1 MITNPLQQRI
11 NAGDREAFKAVYS
24 EYGRGVFLAAIKA
37 LGSESDARAV
47 VKQTF
52 LNLHRELLNAAD
64 DVDIPVLIRELTDH
78 ELLLMKIVQQHGSLD
93 EEMQET
99 EDLVSSNEPAP
110 EQSSARSAFEDEAAQ
125 AKTAELPPLERT
137 LAYMQADGA
146 LPRERSQQKLAVRKH
161 GHHGGFGKFLLLL
174 LLLVLL
180 WALAGVLMD
189 IHLIPAYDLGYRWF
203 NQTVYPLFSLF
214 S

>member
-11 NAGDREAFKAVYS
+11 NTGDREAFKAVYS
-24 EYGRGVFLAAIKA
+24 EYGRGVYIAALKA
-37 LGSESDARAV
+37 LGSESAARNV

-64 DVDIPVLIRELTDH
+64 DVDIPVLIREMTDH

-93 EEMQET
+93 EAPT
-99 EDLVSSNEPAP
+99 PDAPIPVSEPAP
-110 EQSSARSAFEDEAAQ
+110 ELFSARSAFEDQATPARAAD
-125 AKTAELPPLERT
+125 LPPLERT

-146 LPRERSQQKLAVRKH
+146 FPREPAPEKPAVRRRKRR
-161 GHHGGFGKFLLLL
+161 GGFGKFLLMLL
-174 LLLVLL
+174 LLALL

-189 IHLIPAYDLGYRWF
+189 IRIIPAYDLGYHWF
-203 NQTVYPLFSLF
+203 NQTIYPLFSQF
-214 S
+214 IQ